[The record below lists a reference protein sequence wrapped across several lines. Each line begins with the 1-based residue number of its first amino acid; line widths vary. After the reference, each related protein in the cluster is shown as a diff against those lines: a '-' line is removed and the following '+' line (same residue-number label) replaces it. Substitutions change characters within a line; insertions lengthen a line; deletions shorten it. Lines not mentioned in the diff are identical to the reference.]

1 VHSRPADRKMHLHYA
16 SARPQ
21 LAPFHQCYAMKNHTN
36 KTPNSRHVLA
46 FMTVGLA
53 TASAIYPDVA
63 RAEDSAVVLDQ
74 VNVTGTVAPAYKTE
88 AVSMG
93 PLGEKA
99 WVDAPYSVTT
109 VPAELLANQQIQSVQ
124 DAFRYLPSVQG
135 YNIRPQTRGM
145 QAGVVQN
152 TRMDGMNIASTTDYP
167 IEQFDR
173 IEVLNGLAGALYGP
187 ANPAGT
193 FNYVLK
199 RPTDEPMQH
208 VSVGYGSQNEAFG
221 TADLSGYI
229 GDTKRFGYR
238 VNLVDQGGEGYVD
251 GSELKRKLA
260 SLAFDVRLTDDTTL
274 ETNAS
279 RYRYID
285 MGFPGTF
292 ALANN
297 NVRFPSAPNPTT
309 VGYGQPYGGDDNV
322 TDTYS
327 ARLKHNFNQD
337 WQLTA
342 GLLQQSSDRASTVP
356 TNTLTNNA
364 GAYTTTAATTTFSL
378 DTILSNTIA
387 LNGRVNAG
395 GITHDLVFSNT
406 GFEWNRYTPYQT
418 GAIKLGTANLNNP
431 LIFAEPD
438 FPDFESR
445 YKAMTTRQQSFT
457 MGDTIG
463 FNEKWS
469 TSLFASQSRIDVS
482 NYNSMGGVTSRYEAS
497 GLSTNGTL
505 SYKPQKNMTI
515 YGSYAD
521 SLQQGDIAPAGTANV
536 GAGLAPYRSRQW
548 ELGYKV
554 EFSRVNFSAAL
565 FRITRPYAETN
576 SDNVFETVG
585 NQVNKGIELMASGAV
600 TSNLTIFGGVTY
612 LDPKVFNT
620 GSSSTSDQP
629 ILGLSHLVTSLLCDY
644 RIAAVPGLA
653 VNLFLNHATSR
664 PGNNTDTYQVD
675 GYTTAD
681 LGARYTTKLMGRSV
695 TWRMA
700 VNNVTNQTYWANI
713 TPSGQNGYTGAGNG
727 TGTLGAPRTVR
738 ASLELD
744 F

>member
-1 VHSRPADRKMHLHYA
+1 
-16 SARPQ
+16 
-21 LAPFHQCYAMKNHTN
+21 MKNNSN
-36 KTPNSRHVLA
+36 KTNNSRRALTL
-46 FMTVGLA
+46 MTVGLA
-53 TASAIYPDVA
+53 TASAFYPKVS
-63 RAEDSAVVLDQ
+63 RADDNAAVLDQ
-74 VNVTGTVAPAYKTE
+74 VNVTGTASPAYKTE
-88 AVSMG
+88 TVGLG
-93 PLGEKA
+93 PLGTKT
-99 WVDAPYSVTT
+99 WVDAPYSINT
-109 VPAELLANQQIQSVQ
+109 VPAELLQNQQLQSVQ

-135 YNIRPQTRGM
+135 GNIRPQTRGL

-152 TRMDGMNIASTTDYP
+152 TRMDGMNIAATTDYP

-187 ANPAGT
+187 SNPAGT

-199 RPTDEPMQH
+199 RPTAEPMQR
-208 VSVGYGSQNEAFG
+208 VSVGYGSQHEVFG
-221 TADLSGYI
+221 SADLSGFI

-238 VNLVDQGGEGYVD
+238 INLLDQGGEGYVD
-251 GSELKRKLA
+251 GSQLKRKLA
-260 SLAFDVRLTDDTTL
+260 SFAFDVRLTDDTTL

-279 RYRYID
+279 RYHYID

-297 NVRFPSAPNPTT
+297 NVRFPSAPDPKV
-309 VGYGQPYGGDDNV
+309 VGYGQPFGGDDNT

-342 GLLQQSSDRASTVP
+342 GLLKQSSDRASTVP

-387 LNGRVNAG
+387 LNGYVNTG
-395 GITHDLVFSNT
+395 SISHDLVLSST
-406 GFEWNRYTPYQT
+406 GFQWNRYTPYQT
-418 GAIKLGTANLNNP
+418 GAIKLGTASLNNP
-431 LIFAEPD
+431 LIFAEPN

-457 MGDTIG
+457 LGDTIG

-469 TSLFASQSRIDVS
+469 TSLFASQSRINVS
-482 NYNSMGGVTSRYEAS
+482 NYNKSGGVTSQYSAD

-505 SYKPQKNMTI
+505 SYKPQQNMTI

-521 SLQQGDIAPAGTANV
+521 SLQQGDIAPAGTANA
-536 GAGLAPYRSRQW
+536 GTGLAPYRSKQW

-554 EFSRVNFSAAL
+554 EFSKVNLSAAL
-565 FRITRPYAETN
+565 FRITRPYATTN
-576 SDNVFETVG
+576 SDNVFQAIG
-585 NQVNKGIELMASGAV
+585 NQVNKGVELMASGAV
-600 TSNLTIFGGVTY
+600 TRDLTIFGGLTY

-620 GSSSTSDQP
+620 GSPGTSGQP
-629 ILGLSHLVTSLLCDY
+629 ILGLSHVVTSLLLDY
-644 RIAAVPGLA
+644 RIAAIPGLA
-653 VNLFLNHATSR
+653 VNLFVNHASSR

-681 LGARYTTKLMGRSV
+681 LGARYTTKLMGRST
-695 TWRMA
+695 TWRLA

-727 TGTLGAPRTVR
+727 TGTVSAPRTIR
-738 ASLELD
+738 ASVELN